1 MTTNSEILNYASSL
15 TDTFVTVPT
24 NKWGSQCIVLVDKI
38 VQHFTDKNLSYTNA
52 IDALKKAK
60 SNGFIV
66 EMDGPGK
73 APKAGAF
80 YVIDTTAEGNPY
92 GHIGMATQDSDGT
105 EIIGLEANVD
115 GFTDTNADGVN
126 DQYQV
131 GGPVRAVKRDW
142 YADGSL
148 YVAGTNYRIG
158 KVIGWF
164 YLPTDKKGE
173 PVGVK
178 NINGDIYS
186 NLITSSRPEIFG
198 SWGER
203 DMKSIKYIVLHGT
216 YGLSVQ
222 SAVSAWTGGRE
233 ASAQY
238 IVHDN
243 QIVGCVGEN
252 FTAWHCGGTGAI
264 TNQNSIGVEHVNNKI
279 DGANSTFSAQTI
291 ETGAKLVAEICK
303 RLGIVPSNKTIVPHR
318 SVFATACPQA
328 MDVPAYI
335 EKVKQYYNGT
345 TKKPVT
351 ATKPQPKETK
361 SVASNEQTSA
371 RLLIFDEDLNGYKK
385 GDYILLN
392 FDRGTYSK
400 VSNKAEVDF
409 IKKQYTEIQ
418 TEHVSKGYPAHVRYI
433 QGFKLNKI

>member
-1 MTTNSEILNYASSL
+1 MVAYLDFKSRVLN
-15 TDTFVTVPT
+15 
-24 NKWGSQCIVLVDKI
+24 
-38 VQHFTDKNLSYTNA
+38 
-52 IDALKKAK
+52 
-60 SNGFIV
+60 NGYDH
-66 EMDGPGK
+66 DG
-73 APKAGAF
+73 GAF
-80 YVIDTTAEGNPY
+80 GWQCWDGFAEWCVANGIPIINTDPINHTGYAMDLWEQRKTNGMLTYFDEVETMEGGDVVIFKEVAGVTPSSHVA
-92 GHIGMATQDSDGT
+92 IFDSD
-105 EIIGLEANVD
+105 I
-115 GFTDTNADGVN
+115 DGV
-126 DQYQV
+126 Y
-131 GGPVRAVKRDW
+131 
-142 YADGSL
+142 
-148 YVAGTNYRIG
+148 
-158 KVIGWF
+158 GWF
-164 YLPTDKKGE
+164 LGQNQGSTITHPNGGSAFNLVMLPYSATYPTAFRVKKG
-173 PVGVK
+173 GKMQVK

-203 DMKSIKYIVLHGT
+203 DIKSIKYIVLHGT
-216 YGLSVQ
+216 LGLSVQ
-222 SAVSAWTGGRE
+222 SAVNAWTGGRE

-303 RLGIVPSNKTIVPHR
+303 RLGIVPSNKTIVPHK
-318 SVFATACPQA
+318 SVFATSCPQA
-328 MDVPAYI
+328 MNVPAFI

-345 TKKPVT
+345 TKKETP
-351 ATKPQPKETK
+351 KPQPKETK

-371 RLLIFDEDLNGYKK
+371 RLLVFDEDLNGYKK
-385 GDYILLN
+385 GDYLLLN

-400 VSNKAEVDF
+400 VNNKAEVDF
-409 IKKQYTEIQ
+409 IKKQYTGIQ
-418 TEHVSKGYPAHVRYI
+418 IEHVSKGYPAHVRYI

>member
-1 MTTNSEILNYASSL
+1 MVSYLDFKSRVLNHGFDHDGGAYGWQCWDGFAEWCVANGIPIINTDPVNHTGYAMDL
-15 TDTFVTVPT
+15 
-24 NKWGSQCIVLVDKI
+24 WELRQ
-38 VQHFTDKNLSYTNA
+38 
-52 IDALKKAK
+52 
-60 SNGFIV
+60 SNGMLTYFDEV
-66 EMDGPGK
+66 ETMEGGDVAVFK
-73 APKAGAF
+73 EVAGVTPSSHVAI
-80 YVIDTTAEGNPY
+80 Y
-92 GHIGMATQDSDGT
+92 DSDIDGT
-105 EIIGLEANVD
+105 
-115 GFTDTNADGVN
+115 
-126 DQYQV
+126 Y
-131 GGPVRAVKRDW
+131 
-142 YADGSL
+142 
-148 YVAGTNYRIG
+148 
-158 KVIGWF
+158 GWF
-164 YLPTDKKGE
+164 LGQNQGGIPNPNGGSAFNLVMLPYSATYSTAFRVKKGAKMQ
-173 PVGVK
+173 VK
-178 NINGDIYS
+178 NVNGDIYS

-203 DMKSIKYIVLHGT
+203 DIKSIKYIVLHGT

-222 SAVSAWTGGRE
+222 SAVDAWTGGRE

-303 RLGIVPSNKTIVPHR
+303 RLGIVPSNKTIVPHK

-345 TKKPVT
+345 PKKETP
-351 ATKPQPKETK
+351 KPQPKETK

-371 RLLIFDEDLNGYKK
+371 RLLVFDEDLNGYKK
-385 GDYILLN
+385 GDYLLLN

-400 VSNKAEVDF
+400 VSDKAEVDF
-409 IKKQYTEIQ
+409 IKKQYTGIQ
-418 TEHVSKGYPAHVRYI
+418 IEHVSKIYPAHVRYI

>member
-1 MTTNSEILNYASSL
+1 MVAYLDFKSRVLNNGYDHDGVAFGWQCWDGFAEWCVANGVQIINTDPINHSGYAKDLWELRKTNGMLTYFDEVERMEGGDVAIFKEVAGVTPSSH
-15 TDTFVTVPT
+15 V
-24 NKWGSQCIVLVDKI
+24 
-38 VQHFTDKNLSYTNA
+38 A
-52 IDALKKAK
+52 I
-60 SNGFIV
+60 F
-66 EMDGPGK
+66 
-73 APKAGAF
+73 
-80 YVIDTTAEGNPY
+80 
-92 GHIGMATQDSDGT
+92 DSDIDGT
-105 EIIGLEANVD
+105 
-115 GFTDTNADGVN
+115 
-126 DQYQV
+126 Y
-131 GGPVRAVKRDW
+131 
-142 YADGSL
+142 
-148 YVAGTNYRIG
+148 
-158 KVIGWF
+158 GWF
-164 YLPTDKKGE
+164 LGQNQGSTITHPNGGSAFNLVMLPYSSTYPTAFRIKKGAKMQ
-173 PVGVK
+173 VK
-178 NINGDIYS
+178 NVNGDIYS

-203 DMKSIKYIVLHGT
+203 DIKSIKYIVLHGT

-222 SAVSAWTGGRE
+222 NAVDTWTVGGRD

-303 RLGIVPSNKTIVPHR
+303 RLGIVPSNKTIVPHK

-335 EKVKQYYNGT
+335 EKVKQYYNGKT
-345 TKKPVT
+345 T
-351 ATKPQPKETK
+351 ATQKEAPKETK

-371 RLLIFDEDLNGYKK
+371 RLLVFDEDLNGYKK
-385 GDYILLN
+385 GDYLLLN

-400 VSNKAEVDF
+400 VNNKAEVDF
-409 IKKQYTEIQ
+409 IKKQYTGIQ
-418 TEHVSKGYPAHVRYI
+418 IEHVSKAYPAHVRYI

>member
-1 MTTNSEILNYASSL
+1 MATTSEILNYANSL
-15 TDTFVTVPT
+15 TNTFVTVPT

-73 APKAGAF
+73 APKATAF
-80 YVIDTTAEGNPY
+80 YVIDTSSQGNPY

-148 YVAGTNYRIG
+148 YIAGTNYRIG

-173 PVGVK
+173 PMGVK
-178 NINGDIYS
+178 NVNGDIYS
-186 NLITSSRPEIFG
+186 DLITSSRPEIFG
-198 SWGER
+198 NWGIR
-203 DMKSIKYIVLHGT
+203 DLSTVKYIVIHGT
-216 YGLSVQ
+216 LGLSVQ
-222 SAVSAWTGGRE
+222 NAVDTWTVGGRD
-233 ASAQY
+233 ASANY
-238 IVHDN
+238 IVHEN

-252 FTAWHCGGTGAI
+252 YTAWHCGGQGAI
-264 TNQNSIGVEHVNNKI
+264 TNQNSIGIEHVNATLN
-279 DGANSTFSAQTI
+279 GANSTFSSQTI
-291 ETGAKLVAEICK
+291 ESGAKLVAEICK
-303 RLGIVPSNKTIVPHR
+303 RLGIVPSRKTIVGHKEV
-318 SVFATACPQA
+318 SATACPQSLNL
-328 MDVPAYI
+328 DAYV
-335 EKVKQYYNGT
+335 EKVKQYYSGT
-345 TKKPVT
+345 PKKEETEQGEEDMITISAPKRGIALMMGGKFLPILDSKTPTVFWNQGVKHYQLDTKTFDAWQGKADKST
-351 ATKPQPKETK
+351 LDDATVDK
-361 SVASNEQTSA
+361 
-371 RLLIFDEDLNGYKK
+371 LIKGLKK
-385 GDYILLN
+385 
-392 FDRGTYSK
+392 
-400 VSNKAEVDF
+400 
-409 IKKQYTEIQ
+409 
-418 TEHVSKGYPAHVRYI
+418 
-433 QGFKLNKI
+433 